1 MRGKGRPR
9 KGIPTYQKVFTGEF
23 RGIQVDFYSGDDR
36 GYYFRI
42 FQLRHCLG
50 ISSGIKFLELLLK
63 LEIETISVDR
73 FQVIQAPDDL
83 EDQTVCFL
91 SEISIYEIAQKTTSK
106 QIDDFADY
114 ISNALIGLQG
124 RLK

>member
-1 MRGKGRPR
+1 VRGRGITR
-9 KGIPTYQKVFTGEF
+9 KGYPTYSKVFTGEF
-23 RGIQVDFYSGDDR
+23 RGIKVDFYSGDDR

-50 ISSGIKFLELLLK
+50 ISSGIKFMELLLS
-63 LEIETISVDR
+63 LGIETISVDR
-73 FQVIQAPDDL
+73 YQVIPAPDDL

-91 SEISIYEIAQKTTSK
+91 SETSIYEIAQRTTSK
-106 QIDDFADY
+106 QINDFADY
-114 ISNALIGLQG
+114 ISSALIGRQG